1 MVGRKHTPDELA
13 NAKRILAE
21 RAPYMKKMLDA
32 ITDEKIAASET
43 IAMLQRRTKTQTV
56 DLVLEGGDT
65 IRIYSRPSQADMLRI
80 EEIENERLDKI
91 HQAQEAMAALKKVTD
106 VSQIEPIQQKI
117 NDLFDAAG
125 DCWLRVIAIVT
136 VDPAITY
143 GWLKQNP
150 DMYSPEDITDV
161 YLAYREARKQQIADR
176 VKRVQSFRENLTGPG
191 VHADPA
197 LAKH

>member
-1 MVGRKHTPDELA
+1 MVGRKHTPEELA
-13 NAKRILAE
+13 EAKRILAE
-21 RAPYMKKMLDA
+21 RAPHMKKMLDA
-32 ITDEKIAASET
+32 ITDEKVAASET

-80 EEIENERLDKI
+80 EEIENDRLDKI
-91 HQAQEAMAALKKVTD
+91 HQAQEAMEALKKVTD
-106 VSQIEPIQQKI
+106 VSQIDPIKEKI
-117 NDLFDAAG
+117 DGLFEAAG

-150 DMYSPEDITDV
+150 DMYSPEDIVTG
-161 YLAYREARKQQIADR
+161 KQIGRAH
-176 VKRVQSFRENLTGPG
+176 V
-191 VHADPA
+191 
-197 LAKH
+197 

>member
-91 HQAQEAMAALKKVTD
+91 HQAQEAMVSLKKVTD

-150 DMYSPEDITDV
+150 DMYSPEDIADV

-176 VKRVQSFRENLTGPG
+176 VKRVQSFRENLTGTG
-191 VHADPA
+191 VHTTPA
-197 LAKH
+197 LAEH